1 MTNALIDAV
10 GNVQRAVSG
19 KSTLPALEGILLR
32 AAGSSLF
39 LAGFDLD
46 LGITTTIEAEVREPG
61 EIVLTAR
68 LFGEIVRRM
77 PGESVML
84 VTDEKLNATIRSD
97 VTEFTIMG
105 ISASEY
111 PEIPAAR
118 GRRAVPA
125 SRRIR

>member
-1 MTNALIDAV
+1 MPSATCSAPY
-10 GNVQRAVSG
+10 
-19 KSTLPALEGILLR
+19 PANPPCPRWRGSCCS

-39 LAGFDLD
+39 LAGFVLD

-84 VTDEKLNATIRSD
+84 VTDEKLSHH
-97 VTEFTIMG
+97 
-105 ISASEY
+105 
-111 PEIPAAR
+111 PAAT
-118 GRRAVPA
+118 
-125 SRRIR
+125 